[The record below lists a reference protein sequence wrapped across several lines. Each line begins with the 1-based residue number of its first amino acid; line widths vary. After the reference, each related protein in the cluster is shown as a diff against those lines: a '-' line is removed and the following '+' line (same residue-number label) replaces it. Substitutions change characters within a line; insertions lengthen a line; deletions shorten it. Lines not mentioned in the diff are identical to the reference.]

1 MPGTIAAAALTAAA
15 FAPYGDVIEIA
26 GEPTTMINRGRCGRY
41 NDLARLD
48 FAATGQA
55 GISLFHSQPITLP
68 LELDLMERHP
78 LGSQSFIPMSGHPYL
93 VAVAHD
99 SGGKPADIHAFVA
112 RPDQG
117 VNYHRNTWHAVLMP
131 IGHTALFAVVDW
143 IGAGGNLEECHF
155 DAAVTITGAPG

>member
-1 MPGTIAAAALTAAA
+1 MPATITAAALTAAA
-15 FAPYGDVIEIA
+15 FAPFGDVIEIA
-26 GEPTTMINRGRCGRY
+26 GEPTAMINRGRCGRY

-48 FAATGQA
+48 FNAGGRA

-78 LGSQSFIPMSGHPYL
+78 LGSQAFLPMSGHPYL
-93 VAVAHD
+93 VAVAGDHD
-99 SGGKPADIHAFVA
+99 GKPGDIHAFVA

-117 VNYHRNTWHAVLMP
+117 VNYHRNTWHGVLMP

-143 IGAGGNLEECHF
+143 IGSGGNLEECHF
-155 DAAVTITGAPG
+155 ADSITITGAPG